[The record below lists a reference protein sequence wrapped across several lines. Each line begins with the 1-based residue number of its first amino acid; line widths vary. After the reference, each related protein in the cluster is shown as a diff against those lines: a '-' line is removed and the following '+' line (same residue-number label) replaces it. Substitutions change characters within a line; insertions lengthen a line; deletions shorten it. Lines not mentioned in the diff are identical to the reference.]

1 MDSRPPF
8 DYHVDRGTRRM
19 FTFTDS
25 AIERIKSVARGL
37 SWPSV
42 ATRLSITPYGSTGL
56 PEVVIDLRPNPLH
69 GDRVIEVCG
78 VRVFLEPAAEPYLQG
93 VTVDYLP
100 LGGVGSFAVKT
111 ADGTRPLKADGALGM
126 G

>member
-1 MDSRPPF
+1 MTLDPPPPI
-8 DYHVDRGTRRM
+8 DYDVPTM

-25 AIERIKSVARGL
+25 AVQRIRTVARGL
-37 SWPSV
+37 TWPSV
-42 ATRLSITPYGSTGL
+42 AARLSITPYGSTGL
-56 PEVVIDLRPNPLH
+56 PEVVIDLRARPLH
-69 GDRVIEVCG
+69 GDREIEVCG

-100 LGGVGSFAVKT
+100 LGGVGSFAVQT
-111 ADGTRPLKADGALGM
+111 AEGTRPLKADGALGL